1 MTLKKTIAKP
11 EEIKRVIPLAGG
23 RQLPLSRPLVM
34 GILNVTPDSF
44 SDGGRFFSAE
54 AALEQAVRMVSEGAD
69 IIDIGGESTRPGA
82 TAVDPEEELRRVLPV
97 VTRVHHE
104 CDVCI
109 SIDTYRASTA
119 AAAIEAGA
127 QIVNDIS
134 ALRSDDEMATLIAKT
149 KVPVILMHMQG
160 TPGNMQTDPG
170 YRNCGEEICEFFEA
184 RIDFCVRHEIDKS
197 KLILDPGIGFGKRL
211 CDNLEILGRLSRFT
225 EFGLPVMVGV
235 SRKSFISMV
244 APESPAADQRLGGSI
259 AAAVASVANGA
270 AIVRVHDVAPTVEAL
285 KVFMGIAAAQ

>member
-1 MTLKKTIAKP
+1 MILKKTIAKP

-44 SDGGRFFSAE
+44 SDGGRFFSAD

-82 TAVDPEEELRRVLPV
+82 TEVDAEEELRRVLPV
-97 VTRVHHE
+97 VTRVHNE

-134 ALRSDDEMATLIAKT
+134 ALRFDNEMATLIAKT
-149 KVPVILMHMQG
+149 KVPVIIMHMQG
-160 TPGNMQTDPG
+160 TPGNMQTDPS
-170 YRNCGEEICEFFEA
+170 YRDCGKEIGEFFEA
-184 RIDFCVRHEIDKS
+184 RIDFCVRHKIDKS

-235 SRKSFISMV
+235 SRKSFISMIS
-244 APESPAADQRLGGSI
+244 PESPAADQRLGGSI

-270 AIVRVHDVAPTVEAL
+270 DLVRVHDVAPTVEAL